1 MTQQEPTPPAQ
12 PLTAQPQPGTRFVLV
27 AIFGPILA
35 VALYV
40 GWMVLDSKTTAVVT
54 SVEPARSTPADI
66 KATVVAQWSRYDA
79 LPDSQRTAD
88 AMGGVFRS
96 IKTELLRAPDQAAV
110 ADAVHENES
119 QFRSRAARRVRPESY
134 AKGYRNTTLVPSNDP
149 AQCMTWGSMW
159 AGDEQT
165 AGNMRGMGFQFIE
178 CRDKTWT
185 L

>member
-1 MTQQEPTPPAQ
+1 MMQQVPTPPIRPA
-12 PLTAQPQPGTRFVLV
+12 TDSTRFVLV

-40 GWMVLDSKTTAVVT
+40 GWMVYDSKTTEVVT
-54 SVEPARSTPADI
+54 SVAPSKQPTPREREAH
-66 KATVVAQWSRYDA
+66 VAQQWQAYDA
-79 LPDSQRTAD
+79 LPDSQKTAE
-88 AMGGVFRS
+88 ALGAVFRS

-110 ADAVHENES
+110 ADAIHENES
-119 QFRSRAARRVRPESY
+119 QFRARAARRVRPETY
-134 AKGYRNTTLVPSNDP
+134 ARGYRNTTLVPSNDP

-159 AGDEQT
+159 AGDAQM
-165 AGNMRGMGFQFIE
+165 AANMRGMGFQFIT